1 MAWCRSATTPQRDA
15 MWRCRRRGSG
25 GKATSRR
32 PGAFQRN
39 TVGCEQRSLSLSGK
53 RPKAGLKPGSL
64 RRSSSSSLPQAMAS
78 MRAPGCRPR
87 CVSRATDCAGWRQ
100 GFSSRL
106 EAAYVADPDA
116 IRSIVIAVNDLS
128 VVGSR
133 ISRLFSG
140 RNRASIFL
148 RGKRIRSAIR
158 LPLAPPRLRI

>member
-1 MAWCRSATTPQRDA
+1 MSATLCVTSNGL
-15 MWRCRRRGSG
+15 RG
-25 GKATSRR
+25 
-32 PGAFQRN
+32 
-39 TVGCEQRSLSLSGK
+39 L
-53 RPKAGLKPGSL
+53 
-64 RRSSSSSLPQAMAS
+64 
-78 MRAPGCRPR
+78 
-87 CVSRATDCAGWRQ
+87 RQ

-140 RNRASIFL
+140 RNRARIFL